1 MLTTERTPR
10 SWDDRR
16 PATKGL
22 DGVWR
27 AGRPLPARDL
37 IVEADVQRDIKLALS
52 PVCLLDERRAGLVTV
67 ESGATFTATTQ
78 GAADLHGVLP
88 GGRHIEVECKHPRK
102 RCKFSPAKSN
112 GCSASPNSVASPLSP
127 VTSSTSSRPSPPRAT
142 SSRRWRAEP
151 RADWSWSACIH
162 RRGGGYETIA
172 SGVATRWGECLRLC
186 ARAHRDA
193 GTVGTWHAVV
203 IDPKG
208 DRRWC
213 PVWVELC

>member
-1 MLTTERTPR
+1 MGAVMLTTERTPR

-102 RCKFSPAKSN
+102 RCKFQP
-112 GCSASPNSVASPLSP
+112 GQEQWLQRVAQLGAVAIIARDVLDVLEALAAEGYELEAMAGRAP
-127 VTSSTSSRPSPPRAT
+127 SRLVLVGLHPPPR
-142 SSRRWRAEP
+142 RGLR
-151 RADWSWSACIH
+151 DH
-162 RRGGGYETIA
+162 RQR
-172 SGVATRWGECLRLC
+172 C
-186 ARAHRDA
+186 RDA
-193 GTVGTWHAVV
+193 LGRVSEALRTR
-203 IDPKG
+203 P
-208 DRRWC
+208 
-213 PVWVELC
+213 